1 MNRALKVD
9 SFGFLGR
16 ISGSRA
22 RIKKSTFSSAQ
33 MGTRETNEITIE
45 GRVVFDV
52 LQAVQRDQ
60 KLHSYTLNAVCAKF
74 LGEQKEDVH
83 HSIISDLQNGDAE
96 TRRRLAVYCIKDAL
110 LPLKLMDKLMFIFNY
125 IEMARVTGVPVGWL
139 LVRGQMLKVMSQLL
153 RKAKQKDLLIPN
165 IKVEVSDEKFE
176 GAIVIEPKKGFYS
189 EPIATLDF
197 ASLYPS
203 IMMAHNLCYS
213 TLVRFDFLPPS
224 PPLSLLLPF
233 LTP

>member
-1 MNRALKVD
+1 
-9 SFGFLGR
+9 
-16 ISGSRA
+16 
-22 RIKKSTFSSAQ
+22 
-33 MGTRETNEITIE
+33 
-45 GRVVFDV
+45 
-52 LQAVQRDQ
+52 
-60 KLHSYTLNAVCAKF
+60 
-74 LGEQKEDVH
+74 
-83 HSIISDLQNGDAE
+83 
-96 TRRRLAVYCIKDAL
+96 
-110 LPLKLMDKLMFIFNY
+110 MDKLMFIFNY

-153 RKAKQKDLLIPN
+153 RKAKQKDLLLPN

-213 TLVRFDFLPPS
+213 TLVSKEDVRKDTFGFSEEEVTKTPNGDTFVKPHVKRGILPEILDEL
-224 PPLSLLLPF
+224 LSARKR
-233 LTP
+233 